1 MNNKEIISKEVEK
14 HFNEIIIDFGIRIGR
29 LVGFAET
36 EEDYYYIISHKNGER
51 NSHTKEGHSY
61 LSAVSDLVYLKDT
74 LSDFDYER
82 LDRLMEINGAP
93 KENEVILQGI

>member
-1 MNNKEIISKEVEK
+1 MNNREILIKEVEK
-14 HFNEIIIDFGIRIGR
+14 HFNEIIIDFGLRVGR

-51 NSHTKEGHSY
+51 SSHTKEGYSY
-61 LSAVSDLVYLKDT
+61 LSAVSHLVYLKET
-74 LSDFDYER
+74 ISDFDYER
-82 LDRLMEINGAP
+82 LNRLMEINGAP